1 MSLAN
6 EATQEV
12 ASFASF
18 FLLYIINLII
28 KNLKKYCTINILIY
42 YTKRVT
48 KRLSIKKHPF

>member
-42 YTKRVT
+42 YTKRVP